1 MDELEVGEPVEREDG
16 RFYIPISHM
25 APTELSPIVCRVASD
40 AFPSVALAQFFAHN
54 LVNIYN
60 NAGRHDG

>member
-1 MDELEVGEPVEREDG
+1 MDELVVGDPVEREDG

-40 AFPSVALAQFFAHN
+40 AFPSLGMAQFFAAN
-54 LVNIYN
+54 LVSIYN
-60 NAGRHDG
+60 NAGRNDG